1 MRILQ
6 IQDQKGPVQR

>member
-6 IQDQKGPVQR
+6 ILKNS